1 MSTTRT
7 TVVPGFSWSYSQLS
21 NYETCAKR
29 YAHYNVLK
37 DVSEPE
43 TDAQREGKELHKVF
57 EDYLL
62 GRRTDLPLGYGPH
75 RAMLDKIKASG
86 GKLYGEQKLAI
97 TSSFAPCTYFSKA
110 PAAWFRTIIDIARVD
125 GPTAA
130 VLDWKTGKVKEDIT
144 QLQLMAAA
152 LFAHDPGIQ
161 RIKSALV
168 FVNQGHIEP
177 AEFVR
182 EDLTEIWSEVLPRV
196 KKMERARAQ
205 QEYPPKPGGLCK
217 RYCAVTSCP
226 HHGR

>member
-7 TVVPGFSWSYSQLS
+7 TVVNSFSWSFSQLE
-21 NYETCAKR
+21 NFETCAKR

-37 DVSEPE
+37 DVNEPE
-43 TDAQREGKELHKVF
+43 TDQQREGKDLHKVF
-57 EDYLL
+57 EDYLI
-62 GRRTDLPLGYGPH
+62 GRRTDLPLGFGPH
-75 RAMLDKIKASG
+75 RGLLDKVKAAP

-97 TSSFAPCTYFSKA
+97 TSSFLPCTYFSKN
-110 PAAWFRTIIDIARVD
+110 PPAWFRTIIDIAIVNGDVARIF
-125 GPTAA
+125 
-130 VLDWKTGKVKEDIT
+130 DWKTGKVKENIT

-152 LFAHDPGIQ
+152 LFAHDPNIQ

-182 EDLTEIWSEVLPRV
+182 EDLAEIWGEVLPRV
-196 KKMERARAQ
+196 KRMEKARSQ
-205 QEYPPKPGGLCK
+205 TEFPPKPGGLCK
-217 RYCAVTSCP
+217 RYCAVTSCA